1 MYNKN
6 KKTRK
11 YKKYQKNKKNKKN
24 KTLKK
29 GGGFMYDMFFPKSC
43 TVNSDCP
50 DGQYCVLLSNEGLIP
65 FYGYLHYFKNKPG
78 QCQRW
83 ASWWKWNN

>member
-6 KKTRK
+6 KKT
-11 YKKYQKNKKNKKN
+11 KKYGKYRKIKKN

-50 DGQYCVLLSNEGLIP
+50 DGQYCVLLSNEGLLP
-65 FYGYLHYFKNKPG
+65 FYGYLHYLKNKPG
-78 QCQRW
+78 QCQHF